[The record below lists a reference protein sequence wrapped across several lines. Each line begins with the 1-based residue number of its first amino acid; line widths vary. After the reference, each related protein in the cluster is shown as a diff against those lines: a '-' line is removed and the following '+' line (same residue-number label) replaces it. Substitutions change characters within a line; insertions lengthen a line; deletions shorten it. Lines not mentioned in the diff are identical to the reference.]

1 MRGSCVH
8 FRRAL
13 LTSIVLSAFSIA
25 EATVATAQNADLDK
39 AKALIAEHMNPPKFI
54 EPGKAFD
61 AKKCMAGKKILV
73 IPVLSANP
81 FAQDIVNA
89 MKSAAKEVGFVL
101 DEWNNQAKPDQW
113 VQGVE
118 AGVNQKYDLVDL
130 MGGVDPALLG
140 PQIKAAR
147 EAGVKVVTTHIYDYS
162 QSPAVPIDN
171 SVQVDYQLVGRM
183 IADWIAIKSNKKAN
197 VLIIGSDE
205 VVPTPP
211 YVKALRDELT
221 RQCGDGC
228 KSSYINAPIPEWSS
242 KIQPSVQAALNA
254 DPTINYIVPIYDSM
268 TQFVFPALKITGR
281 AGAVKIATFNGTPF
295 IIDAI
300 QKGDVEMDVGESV
313 GWVGRG
319 FVDADMRTVCGL
331 EPVHHLLVPYH
342 IFDQT
347 NAKDAGA
354 PAEYDRGYGDVHVE
368 GFRKL
373 WGLQ

>member
-1 MRGSCVH
+1 MKGLGKK
-8 FRRAL
+8 L
-13 LTSIVLSAFSIA
+13 LTSMVVAALPAIG
-25 EATVATAQNADLDK
+25 ATVALADDASLDK
-39 AKALIAEHMNPPKFI
+39 AKALIAEHLNPPKFVD
-54 EPGKAFD
+54 PGKAFD
-61 AKKCMAGKKILV
+61 AKKCMAGKKIMV
-73 IPVLSANP
+73 VPVSSANP

-89 MKSAAKEVGFVL
+89 MQAAAKQVGFKL
-101 DEWNNQAKPDQW
+101 DEWNNQAKPEQW
-113 VQGVE
+113 VQAIE
-118 AGVNQKYDLVDL
+118 AGVTQKYDLIDL
-130 MGGVDPALLG
+130 MGGTDPALLG

-147 EAGVKVVTTHIYDYS
+147 AAGVKVVSTHIYDYS

-171 SVQVDYQLVGRM
+171 SVQVDYQLAGRL
-183 IADWIAIKSNKKAN
+183 IADWITIKTNKKAN

-205 VVPTPP
+205 IVPTPP
-211 YVKALRDELT
+211 YVKAMRDELAA
-221 RQCGDGC
+221 QCGSSC

-281 AGAVKIATFNGTPF
+281 SGKVKIATFNGTPF

-331 EPVHHLLVPYH
+331 DPVHHLLVPYH
-342 IFDQT
+342 IFDQD
-347 NAKDAGA
+347 NAKEAGT
-354 PAEYDRGYGDVHVE
+354 PAEYDRGYGDVHVA
-368 GFRKL
+368 GFNKL

>member
-1 MRGSCVH
+1 MQNIWVRLRGSLLASCILAACPLGAGV
-8 FRRAL
+8 AL
-13 LTSIVLSAFSIA
+13 ADDTEA
-25 EATVATAQNADLDK
+25 EK
-39 AKALIAEHMNPPKFI
+39 AKALLAEHINPPTFI

-61 AKKCMAGKKILV
+61 AKTCMKGKKILV
-73 IPVLSANP
+73 IPVTSANP

-89 MKSAAKEVGFVL
+89 MQTAAKEVGFTL
-101 DEWNNQAKPDQW
+101 DEWNNQGKPEQW

-118 AGVNQKYDLVDL
+118 AGVNQKYDMIDL
-130 MGGVDPALLG
+130 MGGTDPALLG

-147 EAGVKVVTTHIYDYS
+147 EAGVKVVVTHYYDYS
-162 QSPAVPIDN
+162 LTPPVPLDN

-183 IADWIAIKSNKKAN
+183 IADWIGLKSPGKAN

-205 VVPTPP
+205 IVATAP
-211 YVKALRDELT
+211 YVRALREQLAAV
-221 RQCGDGC
+221 CGANC

-242 KIQPSVQAALNA
+242 KIQPSVQAALNG

-268 TQFVFPALKITGR
+268 TQFVFPALKVTGR
-281 AGAVKIATFNGTPF
+281 SGSVKIATFNGTPF

-300 QKGDVEMDVGESV
+300 QKGNVEMDVGESV

-319 FVDADMRTVCGL
+319 FVDADMRVLCDL
-331 EPVHHLLVPYH
+331 DPVHHLLVPYH
-342 IFDQT
+342 IFDQD
-347 NAKDAGA
+347 NAKEAGTPAQFDA
-354 PAEYDRGYGDVHVE
+354 GYGDVHVA

>member
-1 MRGSCVH
+1 MRELNTH
-8 FRRAL
+8 LRRGLVASAL
-13 LTSIVLSAFSIA
+13 LAGLMGAS
-25 EATVATAQNADLDK
+25 TAMAQTADLEK
-39 AKALIAEHMNPPKFI
+39 AKALIAEHMNPPKFVA
-54 EPGKAFD
+54 PGEAFD

-73 IPVLSANP
+73 IPVSSANP

-89 MKSAAKEVGFVL
+89 MQAAAKQVGFTL
-101 DEWNNQAKPDQW
+101 DEWNNQAKPEQW
-113 VQGVE
+113 VQGIE

-183 IADWIAIKSNKKAN
+183 IADWITIKTDKKAN

-211 YVKALRDELT
+211 YVKALRDELAL
-221 RQCGDGC
+221 QCGAGC

-281 AGAVKIATFNGTPF
+281 AGKVKIATFNGTPF

-300 QKGDVEMDVGESV
+300 QKGEVEMDVGESV

-331 EPVHHLLVPYH
+331 PAVHHLLVPYH
-342 IFDQT
+342 IFDAT
-347 NAKDAGA
+347 NAKDAGT
-354 PAEYDRGYGDVHVE
+354 PAEYDRGYGDVHVA
-368 GFRKL
+368 GFNKL
-373 WGLQ
+373 WMLH

>member
-1 MRGSCVH
+1 MREMCVQ

-13 LTSIVLSAFSIA
+13 LASFVLAMLPAAS
-25 EATVATAQNADLDK
+25 ATVARAQTDDLEK
-39 AKALIAEHMNPPKFI
+39 AKALIDEHLGAPKFV

-61 AKKCMAGKKILV
+61 AKACMAGKKILV
-73 IPVLSANP
+73 IPVTSANP

-89 MKSAAKEVGFVL
+89 MQAAAKEVGFKL
-101 DEWNNQAKPDQW
+101 DEWNNQGKPEQW

-118 AGVNQKYDLVDL
+118 AGLNQKYDMIDL
-130 MGGVDPALLG
+130 MGGTDPALLA
-140 PQIKAAR
+140 PQIKEAR
-147 EAGVKVVTTHIYDYS
+147 AAGVKVVVTHYYDYS
-162 QSPAVPIDN
+162 LTPPVPLDN

-205 VVPTPP
+205 IVATPP
-211 YVKALRDELT
+211 YVKALRDELAL
-221 RQCGDGC
+221 QCGAGC

-281 AGAVKIATFNGTPF
+281 AGSVKIATFNGTPF

-300 QKGDVEMDVGESV
+300 QKGDAEMDVGESV

-319 FVDADMRTVCGL
+319 FVDADMRTLCNL
-331 EPVHHLLVPYH
+331 DPVHHLLVPYH
-342 IFDQT
+342 IFDAD
-347 NAKDAGA
+347 NAKEAGS
-354 PAEYDRGYGDVHVE
+354 PAQYDTGYGDVHVT

>member
-1 MRGSCVH
+1 
-8 FRRAL
+8 
-13 LTSIVLSAFSIA
+13 
-25 EATVATAQNADLDK
+25 
-39 AKALIAEHMNPPKFI
+39 
-54 EPGKAFD
+54 
-61 AKKCMAGKKILV
+61 
-73 IPVLSANP
+73 
-81 FAQDIVNA
+81 
-89 MKSAAKEVGFVL
+89 
-101 DEWNNQAKPDQW
+101 
-113 VQGVE
+113 
-118 AGVNQKYDLVDL
+118 
-130 MGGVDPALLG
+130 
-140 PQIKAAR
+140 
-147 EAGVKVVTTHIYDYS
+147 
-162 QSPAVPIDN
+162 
-171 SVQVDYQLVGRM
+171 
-183 IADWIAIKSNKKAN
+183 
-197 VLIIGSDE
+197 
-205 VVPTPP
+205 
-211 YVKALRDELT
+211 
-221 RQCGDGC
+221 
-228 KSSYINAPIPEWSS
+228 
-242 KIQPSVQAALNA
+242 
-254 DPTINYIVPIYDSM
+254 M

>member
-1 MRGSCVH
+1 
-8 FRRAL
+8 
-13 LTSIVLSAFSIA
+13 
-25 EATVATAQNADLDK
+25 
-39 AKALIAEHMNPPKFI
+39 
-54 EPGKAFD
+54 
-61 AKKCMAGKKILV
+61 
-73 IPVLSANP
+73 
-81 FAQDIVNA
+81 
-89 MKSAAKEVGFVL
+89 
-101 DEWNNQAKPDQW
+101 
-113 VQGVE
+113 
-118 AGVNQKYDLVDL
+118 
-130 MGGVDPALLG
+130 LLG

-221 RQCGDGC
+221 RQCDDGC

-268 TQFVFPALKITGR
+268 AQFVFPALKITGR

-319 FVDADMRTVCGL
+319 FVDADMRTVCG
-331 EPVHHLLVPYH
+331 VPYH